1 MEYTKNLELPLP
13 AETDTPY
20 ESVYTFRKA
29 LGDIDT
35 AVGTDRASAEALKA
49 RITAL
54 ETKMDKIFRSLTI
67 SLDDV
72 PADIHDGGLVVLK
85 TEK

>member
-35 AVGTDRASAEALKA
+35 AVGTDRASAEVLKA
-49 RITAL
+49 RIAAL
-54 ETKMDKIFRSLTI
+54 EEKVNQIFSSQTI

-72 PADIHDGGLVVLK
+72 PSDIHDGGFVVLK
-85 TEK
+85 K

>member
-13 AETDTPY
+13 TETDTPY

-35 AVGTDRASAEALKA
+35 AVGTDRVSAEALKA

-54 ETKMDKIFRSLTI
+54 EEKVNQIFNSQTI

-72 PADIHDGGLVVLK
+72 PSDIHDGGFVVLK
-85 TEK
+85 K

>member
-35 AVGTDRASAEALKA
+35 AVGTDRVSAEALKA
-49 RITAL
+49 RIAAL
-54 ETKMDKIFRSLTI
+54 EETVNQIFSSQTI

-72 PADIHDGGLVVLK
+72 PSDIHDGGFVVLK
-85 TEK
+85 K

>member
-35 AVGTDRASAEALKA
+35 AVGTDRASAEVLKA
-49 RITAL
+49 RIAAL
-54 ETKMDKIFRSLTI
+54 EEKVNQIFSSQTI

-72 PADIHDGGLVVLK
+72 PSDIHDRGFVVLK
-85 TEK
+85 K